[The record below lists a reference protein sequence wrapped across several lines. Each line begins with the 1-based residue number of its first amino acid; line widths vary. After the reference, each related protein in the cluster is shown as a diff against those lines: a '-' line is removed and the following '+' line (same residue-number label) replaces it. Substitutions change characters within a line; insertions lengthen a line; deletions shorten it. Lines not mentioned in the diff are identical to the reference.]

1 MKIDKLGWLGLGLVV
16 GVAGWFGYREYTI
29 SCCAPPSLEERATL
43 DIPLEY
49 YTLENGLK
57 VVLSVDAAVP
67 TVTVAV
73 YYNIGFRIEPKGRTG
88 FAHLFEHM
96 MFQGSENLGKMEFI
110 KLIQGLGGSLNGST
124 RFDYT
129 NYYEV
134 VPSHK
139 LETVLWAEADRMRG
153 LDITQ
158 DNLTNQQGVV
168 KSEVRVNVLN
178 RPYGGFTWL
187 DIPQFA
193 FENWYNA
200 HNFYGDLED
209 LDAATLEDV
218 AAFFTTYYSPANA
231 VLVVAGDFER
241 QETRGFIDKYFAP
254 IPSAPLP
261 EPADISEPKQ
271 MEEKW
276 AVRIDPLAP
285 RPAVAFAYQM
295 PERGSPEYF
304 AMGII
309 EDILLGGEDS
319 LLQEELVRQRG
330 LTSGVSGGIN
340 ILGNLYDY
348 NGPMLM
354 TMGVLHDAG
363 VDTEEIIRAADAV
376 IEGFAARMASPEEM
390 QKARVRLR
398 SGLYGL
404 LDSSSRFGMAGL
416 LAAFA
421 LFDDD
426 PGRINQIEAELLAV
440 TPELI
445 QKTMGEY
452 MIPSNRTVLAL
463 LPPALAE
470 ARGWE
475 AGRIPPPDY
484 RAGAE
489 PPGEVG
495 TEIEAQAEAEAEVN
509 NGAGQ

>member
-1 MKIDKLGWLGLGLVV
+1 MKMDRYGWLGLALAV
-16 GVAGWFGYREYTI
+16 GIVAYFGYRETMI
-29 SCCAPPSLEERATL
+29 IEPTEEKGTL
-43 DIPLEY
+43 NIPLEY
-49 YTLENGLK
+49 YKLDNGLK
-57 VVLSVDAAVP
+57 VVLAPDDAVP
-67 TVTVAV
+67 TATVAV

-124 RFDYT
+124 NFDYT

-134 VPSHK
+134 VPAHK

-153 LDITQ
+153 LDISQ

-218 AAFFTTYYSPANA
+218 ADFFKSYYSPRNA
-231 VLVVAGDFER
+231 VLVVAGDFEAA
-241 QETRGFIDKYFAP
+241 ETKGFIEKYFAN
-254 IPSAPLP
+254 IPAAPLA
-261 EPADISEPKQ
+261 EPVDISEPKQ
-271 MEEKW
+271 VAEKW

-295 PERGSPEYF
+295 PPRGSREYF

-319 LLQEELVRQRG
+319 LLQEALVREKG
-330 LTSGVSGGIN
+330 LTGGISGGIN
-340 ILGNLYDY
+340 IFGNLYDY

-354 TMGVLHDAG
+354 TMGILHDSEVTAE
-363 VDTEEIIRAADAV
+363 TIIRAADEV
-376 IEGFAARMASPEEM
+376 IDGFAGRLATEQEM

-404 LDSSSRFGMAGL
+404 LDSASRFGMVGL

-421 LFDDD
+421 LYDDD
-426 PGRINQIEAELLAV
+426 PGRINSIDVDLMAV

-445 QKTMGEY
+445 QKTMQEY
-452 MIPSNRTVLAL
+452 MIRENRTVLAL
-463 LPPALAE
+463 LPPAIAE
-470 ARGWE
+470 VRGLE
-475 AGRIPPPDY
+475 AGHIPVPDY
-484 RAGAE
+484 GAE
-489 PPGEVG
+489 P
-495 TEIEAQAEAEAEVN
+495 EAPAEVEAPVQS
-509 NGAGQ
+509 GESR

>member
-1 MKIDKLGWLGLGLVV
+1 MKIDKFGWLGLALVIGIV
-16 GVAGWFGYREYTI
+16 SYFAVRETTEV
-29 SCCAPPSLEERATL
+29 CACIPPMEERGTL
-43 DIPLEY
+43 DIPIEY
-49 YTLENGLK
+49 YKLENGLK
-57 VVLSVDAAVP
+57 VVLSPDAAVP
-67 TVTVAV
+67 TATVAV

-153 LDITQ
+153 LDITE
-158 DNLTNQQGVV
+158 DNLVNQQGVV
-168 KSEVRVNVLN
+168 KNEVRVNVLN

-241 QETRGFIDKYFAP
+241 EETRGFIDTYFAN
-254 IPSAPLP
+254 IPAAPLP
-261 EPADISEPKQ
+261 EPVDVSEPKQ
-271 MEEKW
+271 QAEKW

-295 PERGSPEYF
+295 PPRGSPEYF

-319 LLQEELVRQRG
+319 LLQEELVRKRG

-354 TMGVLHDAG
+354 TMGILHDAD
-363 VDTEEIIRAADAV
+363 VSTEEIIRAADSV
-376 IEGFAARMASPEEM
+376 IDGFAGRLASPEEM
-390 QKARVRLR
+390 QKARVQLR

-404 LDSSSRFGMAGL
+404 LDSSSRFGLVGL

-426 PGRINQIEAELLAV
+426 PGRINTIEAELLAV

-445 QKTMGEY
+445 RKTMGEY
-452 MIPSNRTVLAL
+452 MVPRNRTVLAL
-463 LPPALAE
+463 LPPAMAE
-470 ARGWE
+470 AKGLE
-475 AGRIPPPDY
+475 AGRIPVPDY
-484 RAGAE
+484 RAEPE
-489 PPGEVG
+489 PPTKVETEV
-495 TEIEAQAEAEAEVN
+495 EAKVEVPE
-509 NGAGQ
+509 GAGQ

>member
-1 MKIDKLGWLGLGLVV
+1 MKIDKYGWLGLVLVV
-16 GVAGWFGYREYTI
+16 GIVGYWVYG
-29 SCCAPPSLEERATL
+29 ERAMSPDGEAQGAL
-43 DIPLEY
+43 DIPIEY
-49 YTLENGLK
+49 YKLENGLK
-57 VVLSVDAAVP
+57 VVLSPDASVP

-110 KLIQGLGGSLNGST
+110 KLIQSLGGSLNGST

-158 DNLTNQQGVV
+158 DSLENQQGVV
-168 KSEVRVNVLN
+168 KNEVKVNVLN

-187 DIPQFA
+187 DIPQYA

-231 VLVVAGDFER
+231 VVVVAGDFETA
-241 QETRGFIDKYFAP
+241 ETKGFIAKYFAA

-261 EPADISEPKQ
+261 EPVDISEPKQ
-271 MEEKW
+271 TEEKW
-276 AVRIDPLAP
+276 ALRIDPLAP
-285 RPAVAFAYQM
+285 RPAVAFAYKM
-295 PERGSPEYF
+295 PERGTPEYF

-309 EDILLGGEDS
+309 EDILIGGEDA
-319 LLQEELVRQRG
+319 LLQEALVREKG

-340 ILGNLYDY
+340 IIGNLYDY

-354 TMGVLHDAG
+354 TMGVLHDSD
-363 VDTEEIIRAADAV
+363 VETEEIIRAADEV
-376 IEGFAARMASPEEM
+376 IDGFAARLASPEEM
-390 QKARVRLR
+390 QKARVQLR

-404 LDSSSRFGMAGL
+404 LDSASRFGMAGL
-416 LAAFA
+416 MAAFA

-426 PGRINQIEAELLAV
+426 PGRINTLDVDLMAV
-440 TPELI
+440 TPQLI
-445 QKTMGEY
+445 QKTMREY
-452 MIPSNRTVLAL
+452 MIRENRTVLAL

-475 AGRIPPPDY
+475 AGRLPVPDY
-484 RAGAE
+484 GAE
-489 PPGEVG
+489 VVSDAEP
-495 TEIEAQAEAEAEVN
+495 EAEPVPEPAAEP
-509 NGAGQ
+509 GTKTEGGESQ